1 MAAESTPSWKPMTF
15 ALVLGVGGL
24 AASSVLLPE
33 SLRPWN
39 FAAIGAVA
47 LFAAARLRF
56 VQALI
61 VLAAM
66 LAVKD
71 LAIFA
76 KFGWPPEPMSWVAFL
91 GYAAIGFAFLRKT
104 ENPAFIGGGA
114 VAASLVF
121 FVVSNFGSWLMQAL
135 PYGYTLAGL
144 AECYEAA
151 IPFYRGTLV
160 SDVLCTAALFT
171 AHTALS
177 RAWFPAERLQAIPV
191 VQTEETW

>member
-1 MAAESTPSWKPMTF
+1 MAAESPPNWKPMTF

-24 AASSVLLPE
+24 AACSVLFPE

-39 FAAIGAVA
+39 FAAIGAVS

-56 VQALI
+56 VQSVI

-71 LAIFA
+71 LCIFA
-76 KFGWPPEPMSWVAFL
+76 KFGWQPEPLSWFAFL
-91 GYAAIGFAFLRKT
+91 GYAAIGYAFLRKT
-104 ENPAFIGGGA
+104 ENPAAIGGGA

-135 PYGYTLAGL
+135 PYGYSLAGL
-144 AECYEAA
+144 ADCYQAA

-160 SDVLCTAALFT
+160 SDVLCTATLFA
-171 AHTALS
+171 AHAVLS
-177 RAWFPAERLQAIPV
+177 RAWFPAERLQPATV
-191 VQTEETW
+191 VSNEETW

>member
-1 MAAESTPSWKPMTF
+1 MAPESTPSWKPMTF

-24 AASSVLLPE
+24 AACSVLLPE

-47 LFAAARLRF
+47 LFAAARLKF
-56 VQALI
+56 VQALV
-61 VLAAM
+61 VLGIM

-71 LAIFA
+71 LGIFA
-76 KFGWPPEPMSWVAFL
+76 KFGWPPEPLSWVAFL

-104 ENPAFIGGGA
+104 ENPAAIGGGA
-114 VAASLVF
+114 VAASLAF

-135 PYGYTLAGL
+135 PYGYSLAGL
-144 AECYEAA
+144 ADCYEAA

-160 SDVLCTAALFT
+160 SDVLCTATLFT
-171 AHTALS
+171 AHAVLS
-177 RAWFPAERLQAIPV
+177 RAWFPAERLRPATV
-191 VQTEETW
+191 VSTEETW